1 MIADVSSLGR
11 VRGGRVTLGR
21 VVIAEWIKFLTIPS
35 NPICLGVA
43 FVALAGFGP
52 AAALSRALSGEGA
65 ARPFGTGD
73 ALVSVQ
79 GVQLLVAVVGA
90 VYFASEFLYGGIRPS
105 VLAVPGR
112 LQLVV
117 AKAFVLVAAVF
128 VIGAAGALVTLS
140 IVPLALGADASF
152 DLPPRLAA
160 RLVIG
165 TGLELAAIGM
175 LALGI
180 GGLVRSVT
188 GSVVAVLA
196 LLGFAPFALAVVP
209 VAWLQNLAVWLPS
222 AAGLAVLQGEGGAK
236 SVGPW
241 EGLGVSFC
249 WAVAALVLAAVTLV
263 RRDA

>member
-1 MIADVSSLGR
+1 MIADAAALR
-11 VRGGRVTLGR
+11 HVRDGRVTLGR
-21 VVIAEWIKFLTIPS
+21 VVIAEWIKFRTIPS

-52 AAALSRALSGEGA
+52 AAALSRALSSSGA
-65 ARPFGTGD
+65 ARPFGTGEV
-73 ALVSVQ
+73 LVSVQ
-79 GVQLLVAVVGA
+79 GVQLLVAVVGT

-117 AKAFVLVAAVF
+117 AKAFVLVVAVF
-128 VIGAAGALVTLS
+128 VIGAAGALVALS
-140 IVPLALGADASF
+140 LVPLALGADAAF
-152 DLPPRLAA
+152 DLPPDLAV

-165 TGLELAAIGM
+165 TGLGLAAIGM

-196 LLGFAPFALAVVP
+196 LLGFAPFALAVIP
-209 VAWLQNLAVWLPS
+209 VAWAQNLALWLPS
-222 AAGLAVLQGEGGAK
+222 TAGLAVLQVEAAEQP
-236 SVGPW
+236 VGPW
-241 EGLGVSFC
+241 EGLGISFC
-249 WAVAALVLAAVTLV
+249 WAVAALVLAAATLV